1 MSMKNKSIWDS
12 FQNARAGIRYA
23 TKTQRN
29 IRIHSAAAVIVIVLS
44 WLLEVGKYDFLFIIS
59 AISLVLTAEM
69 VNTAIEKTVD
79 LFMSTY
85 HPLAK
90 IAKNVAAGA
99 VLVAAINAIIV
110 GILILGVPL
119 FKVFMGLL

>member
-1 MSMKNKSIWDS
+1 MKNKTLYDSLHNSWDGLKYT
-12 FQNARAGIRYA
+12 F
-23 TKTQRN
+23 KTQRN
-29 IRIHSAAAVIVIVLS
+29 MKVHLSLGIAAMLLC
-44 WLLEVGKYDFLFIIS
+44 WLLKIDLQGTAQVIF
-59 AISLVLTAEM
+59 AISFVLFAET

-99 VLVAAINAIIV
+99 VLIASINAVIV
-110 GILILGVPL
+110 GGLVFIKPL
-119 FKVFMGLL
+119 LMALSKIF